1 MNCRSTRASTSTDS
15 GAVWSLSHA
24 MATGLAP
31 DGGLFVPVSMPH
43 FDPARFTREF
53 GHWMGRTDDPPSIA
67 AVATRLL
74 APFFVDDPL
83 EPHLEE
89 ICHASLD
96 IEVPLID
103 LEGFERPTALM
114 ELFHGPS
121 AAFKDFGARFLASCM
136 SRMASDDDRP
146 LTILVA
152 TSGDTGGAVASAF
165 YEKPG
170 VEVVVLYPKGRVSDR
185 QAHQLSCWGGNITT
199 LAVEGDFDAC
209 QALVK
214 QAFVDPVCT
223 ASARL
228 SSANSINIGRL
239 LPQMAYHAAS
249 VLQRPGWGV
258 VVPTGNL
265 GNALA
270 AIWARRVGM
279 PITEVAL
286 ATNANDT
293 LPRYIETGE
302 LTPQPTV
309 ATLAN
314 AMDVSRPS
322 NLERYEQLDG
332 ALWDGVRA
340 FSVDDDTI
348 RATIPA
354 IREQTGQVVCPHT
367 ATALHVRPHIG
378 LPCLV
383 AATAHPSKFDTVVEP
398 LIGETVPIPPALAGL
413 LERERVETTI
423 PAELSALRDVLA

>member
-1 MNCRSTRASTSTDS
+1 MKCRSTRAAPDDRRT
-15 GAVWSLSHA
+15 WSLCDA
-24 MATGLAP
+24 MAAGLAP
-31 DGGLFVPVSMPH
+31 DGGLFVPVRMPRI
-43 FDPARFTREF
+43 DPAEF
-53 GHWMGRTDDPPSIA
+53 ADWMGVTTDPPSVA

-74 APFFVDDPL
+74 LPFFEEDPL
-83 EPHLEE
+83 EPHLEA
-89 ICHASLD
+89 ICHEALD
-96 IEVPLID
+96 LPVPLVD
-103 LEGFERPTALM
+103 LDGFERPTALM

-136 SRMASDDDRP
+136 SRMARDDDQP

-152 TSGDTGGAVASAF
+152 TSGDTGGAVAAAF
-165 YEKPG
+165 YGKPG
-170 VEVVVLYPKGRVSDR
+170 VEVIVLYPKGRVSER

-214 QAFVDPVCT
+214 QAFVDPACRDL
-223 ASARL
+223 ARL
-228 SSANSINIGRL
+228 TSANSINIGRL
-239 LPQMAYHAAS
+239 LPQMAYHTAS
-249 VLQRPGWGV
+249 VLQRPGWSV

-270 AIWARRVGM
+270 AIWARRVGV
-279 PITEVAL
+279 PIGEVVL

-293 LPRYIETGE
+293 LPRYAASRE
-302 LTPQPTV
+302 LDPKPTV

-314 AMDVSRPS
+314 AMDVSKPS

-332 ALWDGVRA
+332 PLWDGVRA

-354 IREQTGQVVCPHT
+354 IRAQTGQVVCPHT
-367 ATALHVRPHIG
+367 ATALHIRPQIG

-398 LIGETVPIPPALAGL
+398 LIGESVPIPPALAGL
-413 LERERVETTI
+413 LERERIETTI
-423 PAELSALRDVLA
+423 PADLSALRDVLDSGTP

>member
-1 MNCRSTRASTSTDS
+1 MLCRSTRASSDDPDRR
-15 GAVWSLSHA
+15 VWSLSEA
-24 MATGLAP
+24 MSAGLAP
-31 DGGLFVPVSMPH
+31 DGGLFVPVSMPRI
-43 FDPARFTREF
+43 DPADFE
-53 GHWMGRTDDPPSIA
+53 GWMGVTGDPPGVA

-74 APFFVDDPL
+74 APFFADDPL
-83 EPHLEE
+83 EPHLED
-89 ICHASLD
+89 ICHEALD
-96 IEVPLID
+96 LPVPLVD

-136 SRMASDDDRP
+136 SRMASDSDRP

-152 TSGDTGGAVASAF
+152 TSGDTGGAVAAAF
-165 YEKPG
+165 YDKPG
-170 VEVVVLYPKGRVSDR
+170 VEVVVLYPKGRVSER

-209 QALVK
+209 QAMVK
-214 QAFVDPVCT
+214 QAFVDPACNE
-223 ASARL
+223 AARL
-228 SSANSINIGRL
+228 TSANSINIGRL

-249 VLQRPGWGV
+249 VLQRPGWSI

-265 GNALA
+265 GNGLA

-279 PITEVAL
+279 PISEVVL

-293 LPRYIETGE
+293 LPRYAQTRE
-302 LTPQPTV
+302 LEPHPTV

-314 AMDVSRPS
+314 AMDVSKPS

-332 ALWDGVRA
+332 PLWDGVRA
-340 FSVDDDTI
+340 FAVDDDTI
-348 RATIPA
+348 RQTIPA
-354 IREQTGQVVCPHT
+354 IQEQTGQVVCPHT
-367 ATALHVRPHIG
+367 ATALHIRPQIG

-398 LIGETVPIPPALAGL
+398 LIGEEVPIPPALAEL
-413 LERERVETTI
+413 LERDRIEHTI
-423 PAELSALRDVLA
+423 PAELAALRDVLAS